1 MYYAYMKH
9 IIQFRIYKGE
19 NMYIGEGLDL
29 PIVTQGKTIDEVANN
44 LREALAVHLEG
55 ENLAELG
62 IAPEPSALVHFEI
75 EPTDA

>member
-1 MYYAYMKH
+1 MKH

-19 NMYIGEGLDL
+19 NLYVGEGLDL
-29 PIVTQGKTIDEVANN
+29 PIVTQGRTIDEVANN

-62 IAPEPSALVHFEI
+62 FAREPSALVNFEI
-75 EPTDA
+75 EPAYA

>member
-1 MYYAYMKH
+1 MKH

-19 NMYIGEGLDL
+19 NAYVGEGLDL

-55 ENLAELG
+55 ENLEELG
-62 IAPEPSALVHFEI
+62 LAPQPSALVNFEI
-75 EPTDA
+75 EPTYA